1 MASNRRLSAH
11 DAVFLHW
18 ERDEQPFHVCE
29 CMVYAGKVTAFEMI
43 KMLEERMH
51 LLPRYRQR
59 VVFTPMALNHPTW
72 EDDPEFEVKRHV
84 DEAELP
90 APGDDRTLSAFCGG
104 LFCHLIDREHPLWHM
119 TVIHGHSSG
128 NTVVFLKLHH
138 AMVDGVS
145 SVELI
150 EVLHNTTPSNN
161 PPPSPDGGWQP
172 KGLPN
177 KADLVRSA
185 VADQAD
191 TALDLVREVTDL
203 ARPGGFTDM
212 ANRLSVLARTSI
224 DATRLL
230 LEPPPP
236 TPFNKVISA
245 ARDFCWLEL
254 PIDEVHAV
262 RKAGKATVNDLVL
275 AILAGGLGRYMRR
288 ENYKTKGVE
297 LRCMCP
303 VSVRAESQSGT
314 FGNQISMVAV
324 PLHVGI
330 ENGLD
335 RLDAEIRSMRELKAK
350 DQAGGFF
357 QMIAA
362 SKYYPAW
369 WWQLLWK
376 EWPMSFFPFNI
387 VSTNVPGPRE
397 PLYLGTHELLHW
409 YPFGVNWT
417 TSGLFLCT
425 LSYRQYLILGL
436 VADPKVVSDVWEV
449 NEDLR
454 ASYEDIKA
462 ELLKTPNVGAASA

>member
-1 MASNRRLSAH
+1 MPLNHRLSAH

-29 CMVYAGKVTAFEMI
+29 CMIYKGKLTAADMI
-43 KMLEERMH
+43 RMLDERMH

-59 VVFTPMALNHPTW
+59 VCETPMAINHPTW
-72 EDDPEFEVKRHV
+72 EDDPGFDLTNHV
-84 DEAELP
+84 AEAELP
-90 APGDDRTLSAFCGG
+90 EPGDDRTLSAFCGR
-104 LFCHLIDREHPLWHM
+104 LFCELIDRRHPLWHL
-119 TVIHGHSSG
+119 TVIDGHESG

-150 EVLHNTTPSNN
+150 EVLHESHPSNN
-161 PPPSPDGGWQP
+161 PPVKPTEEWQP
-172 KGLPN
+172 KALPSE
-177 KADLVRSA
+177 LEQVRA
-185 VADQAD
+185 AIADQAD
-191 TALDLVREVTDL
+191 TLLDLFGKFTGLLRSGAPTDFGKKLGEL
-203 ARPGGFTDM
+203 ARNSADAWQLM
-212 ANRLSVLARTSI
+212 AER
-224 DATRLL
+224 
-230 LEPPPP
+230 PPE

-245 ARDFCWLEL
+245 NRDFCWLEL
-254 PIDEVHAV
+254 PLDEVHTV
-262 RKAGKATVNDLVL
+262 RKAHGATVNDLVL
-275 AILAGGLGRYMRR
+275 AVLAGGLGRYMRR
-288 ENYKTKGVE
+288 EKFDTDGVE

-303 VSVRAESQSGT
+303 VSVRTQDQSGS

-324 PLHVGI
+324 PLHVGV
-330 ENGLD
+330 EDGVE
-335 RLDAEIRSMRELKAK
+335 RLQTEIRSMHKLKEK
-350 DQAGGFF
+350 GQANAFF

-376 EWPMSFFPFNI
+376 KWPMGYFPFNI
-387 VSTNVPGPRE
+387 VSTNVPGPTQ

-425 LSYRQYLILGL
+425 LSYRGDLVLGL
-436 VADPKVVSDVWEV
+436 VADPEVVTDVWEV

-454 ASYEDIKA
+454 ASYEEIRHA
-462 ELLKTPNVGAASA
+462 TLGS

>member
-1 MASNRRLSAH
+1 MALNHRLSAH

-29 CMVYAGKVTAFEMI
+29 CMVYAGKVTRADMI
-43 KMLEERMH
+43 QMLEERMH

-59 VVFTPMALNHPTW
+59 VVFTPMSLNHPTW
-72 EDDPEFEVKRHV
+72 QDDPQFDLRRHV
-84 DEAELP
+84 EEATLP
-90 APGDDRTLSAFCGG
+90 SPGDDRTLSAFCGN
-104 LFCHLIDREHPLWHM
+104 LFCRLIDRDHPLWHM
-119 TVIHGHSSG
+119 TIIDGHESG

-150 EVLHNTTPSNN
+150 EVLHDTHPSNE
-161 PPPSPDGGWQP
+161 PPPAPASKWQP
-172 KGLPN
+172 TSPPSKT
-177 KADLVRSA
+177 DLVRSA

-191 TALDLVREVTDL
+191 TAMDLIREVTGM
-203 ARPGGFTDM
+203 ARPGGIADM
-212 ANRLSVLARTSI
+212 ASRLSLVARTSI
-224 DATRLL
+224 DAMQLML
-230 LEPPPP
+230 QPPPP

-245 ARDFCWLEL
+245 NRDFCWLEL

-262 RKAGKATVNDLVL
+262 RKARKATVNDLVL

-288 ENYKTKGVE
+288 EKYKTEDIE

-303 VSVRAESQSGT
+303 VSVRTEDQSGA

-330 ENGLD
+330 EDGLS
-335 RLDAEIRSMRELKAK
+335 RLDAEMRSMRELKEK

-425 LSYRQYLILGL
+425 LSYREHLTLGL
-436 VADPKVVSDVWEV
+436 VADPKVVTDVWEV

-454 ASYEDIKA
+454 AAYEEIKA
-462 ELLKTPNVGAASA
+462 ELLPSAVISH

>member
-1 MASNRRLSAH
+1 MALNRRLSAH
-11 DAVFLHW
+11 DAVFLYW

-29 CMVYAGKVTAFEMI
+29 CMVYSGKVTRADMI
-43 KMLEERMH
+43 QMLEERMH

-59 VVFTPMALNHPTW
+59 VVFTPLSLNHPTW
-72 EDDPEFEVKRHV
+72 EDDPDFDLGRHV
-84 DEAELP
+84 EEATLP
-90 APGDDRTLSAFCGG
+90 APGDDRTLSLFCGN
-104 LFCHLIDREHPLWHM
+104 LFCGLIDREHPLWHM
-119 TVIHGHSSG
+119 TMIDGHESG

-150 EVLHNTTPSNN
+150 EVLHDTRPSNT
-161 PPPSPDGGWQP
+161 PPPGPANKFRP
-172 KGLPN
+172 ARLPT
-177 KADLVRSA
+177 KSDLVRSA
-185 VADQAD
+185 VADQ
-191 TALDLVREVTDL
+191 TETGMDLLREVTNML
-203 ARPGGFTDM
+203 RPGGITDM
-212 ANRLSVLARTSI
+212 ASRLSLVARTSI
-224 DATRLL
+224 DSMQLMLR
-230 LEPPPP
+230 PPPS

-245 ARDFCWLEL
+245 SRDFCWLEL
-254 PIDEVHAV
+254 PINEVHAV
-262 RKAGKATVNDLVL
+262 RKARKATINDLVL

-288 ENYKTKGVE
+288 ENYKTQGVE

-303 VSVRAESQSGT
+303 VSVRTKDQSGA

-330 ENGLD
+330 EDGIE
-335 RLDAEIRSMRELKAK
+335 RLDAEIRSMRELKEK

-369 WWQLLWK
+369 WWLLLWK
-376 EWPMSFFPFNI
+376 KWPMSYFPFNI

-397 PLYLGTHELLHW
+397 PVYLGTHELLHW

-425 LSYRQYLILGL
+425 LSYREYLILGL
-436 VADPKVVSDVWEV
+436 VADPKVVRDVWEV

-454 ASYEDIKA
+454 AAYEEIKA
-462 ELLKTPNVGAASA
+462 KLFSPTTARSSET